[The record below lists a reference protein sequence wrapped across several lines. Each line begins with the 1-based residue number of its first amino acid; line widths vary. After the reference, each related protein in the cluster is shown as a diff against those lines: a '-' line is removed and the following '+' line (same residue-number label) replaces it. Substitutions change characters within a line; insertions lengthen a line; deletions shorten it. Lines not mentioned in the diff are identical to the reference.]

1 MTLNGSCLVILLKH
15 GAFSVRHPL
24 SLPMRYINRG
34 MISLH
39 LTCNPF
45 EADYWGMGGKTHHR
59 LQKNSDLLLQ
69 KQMLLLLRKQMLQ
82 KQMLV
87 LMGNINS
94 DRTVQTPSIFSILTT
109 RGAQQ
114 VPELWH
120 MPRQMPAFLLIH

>member
-1 MTLNGSCLVILLKH
+1 ME
-15 GAFSVRHPL
+15 
-24 SLPMRYINRG
+24 SLR
-34 MISLH
+34 

-45 EADYWGMGGKTHHR
+45 EADYWGMGGKTYHR
-59 LQKNSDLLLQ
+59 PGKYSDLLLQ

-94 DRTVQTPSIFSILTT
+94 DRIVQTPSIFSILTT

-120 MPRQMPAFLLIH
+120 MPRQTPAFLLIH

>member
-1 MTLNGSCLVILLKH
+1 
-15 GAFSVRHPL
+15 
-24 SLPMRYINRG
+24 

-45 EADYWGMGGKTHHR
+45 EADYWGTGGKTYHR
-59 LQKNSDLLLQ
+59 LRKNSDLLLQ
-69 KQMLLLLRKQMLQ
+69 KQMLLLRKQMLQ

-87 LMGNINS
+87 LMGNMNS
-94 DRTVQTPSIFSILTT
+94 DRRVQTPSIFSILTT

-120 MPRQMPAFLLIH
+120 MPRQTPAFLLIH

>member
-1 MTLNGSCLVILLKH
+1 ME
-15 GAFSVRHPL
+15 
-24 SLPMRYINRG
+24 SLR
-34 MISLH
+34 

-45 EADYWGMGGKTHHR
+45 EADYWGMGGKTYHR
-59 LQKNSDLLLQ
+59 PGKNSDLL
-69 KQMLLLLRKQMLQ
+69 LQ

-94 DRTVQTPSIFSILTT
+94 DRIVQTPSIFSILTT

-120 MPRQMPAFLLIH
+120 MPRQTPAFLLIH